1 MKTFDSSNGRG
12 SLSLVND
19 ALPQLRGS
27 AKKIAR
33 YILAKPRES
42 INLTITELAKEAD
55 TSEAS
60 IVRFA
65 QSLGFSGFQAL
76 RIALAE
82 DLVSPLQLVHGQID
96 GDDDIEVIVQKVFT
110 SGMRSLEDTAE
121 FLDADVVERVVT
133 AMSEA
138 KQVYI
143 FASGNSIP
151 LAMDFRFRL
160 TKIGLLCRLSVEP
173 TFQEMSATLATE
185 GDVAVGISQTGS
197 SKHTIHCMDLA
208 RKAGAMTIS
217 LTNHSQSPLAGISD
231 ICLVTAARQGIF
243 REEEM
248 ASSLAAMALIEAIY
262 VGICVHR
269 RDASIEAA
277 RMTRRATVDRKH

>member
-1 MKTFDSSNGRG
+1 MKTFDSPNGRG

-19 ALPQLRGS
+19 ALPRLTGS

-42 INLTITELAKEAD
+42 INLTITELGKEVG

-65 QSLGFSGFQAL
+65 QFLGFSGFQAF

-82 DLVSPLQLVHGQID
+82 DLVSPLQLVHEQID
-96 GDDDIEVIVQKVFT
+96 DDDGIAAIAQKVFT
-110 SGMRSLEDTAE
+110 AGMRSLEDTAQ
-121 FLDADVVERVVT
+121 LIDADTVARVVA
-133 AMSEA
+133 AMSDA
-138 KQVYI
+138 KQIYI

-160 TKIGLLCRLSVEP
+160 TKIGMLCRFTVES
-173 TFQEMSATLATE
+173 TLQEMSAALATKD
-185 GDVAVGISQTGS
+185 DVAVGISQTGS
-197 SKHTIHCMDLA
+197 SKDTNHCIELA
-208 RKAGAMTIS
+208 RNAGAMTIS
-217 LTNHSQSPLAGISD
+217 LTSHSQSPLARLSD
-231 ICLVTAARQGIF
+231 ICLVTASRQGAF
-243 REEEM
+243 RENEM
-248 ASSLAAMALIEAIY
+248 ASSLATMTLIEAIY
-262 VGICVHR
+262 VGICVYR

-277 RMTRRATVDRKH
+277 RRTRRATAGRKL

>member
-1 MKTFDSSNGRG
+1 MKTFDSSSGRG

-27 AKKIAR
+27 AKKTAR
-33 YILAKPRES
+33 YILARPRES
-42 INLTITELAKEAD
+42 INLTITELAKEVD

-82 DLVSPLQLVHGQID
+82 DLVSPLQLVHEQINA
-96 GDDDIEVIVQKVFT
+96 DDDCEAIVQKVFT

-121 FLDADVVERVVT
+121 VLDADLVERVVT

-138 KQVYI
+138 KQIYI

-160 TKIGLLCRLSVEP
+160 TKIGLLCRFAVEP
-173 TFQEMSATLATE
+173 TLQEMSATLATE
-185 GDVAVGISQTGS
+185 DDVAVGISQTGS
-197 SKHTIHCMDLA
+197 SKDTIHCMDLA
-208 RKAGAMTIS
+208 RKAGAMTIA
-217 LTNHSQSPLAGISD
+217 LTNHSRSPLADISD
-231 ICLVTAARQGIF
+231 ICLVTAVRQGIF

-248 ASSLAAMALIEAIY
+248 ASSLAAMMLIEAIY

-269 RDASIEAA
+269 HDASIEAA
-277 RMTRRATVDRKH
+277 RMTRRATVDRKF